1 MNARVTVT
9 CEGYRPEAGAG
20 PHVRQ
25 AAGSVSDVFVSTTM
39 GGRAMRMAF
48 LTAGVM
54 VVAALSGCSGSDG
67 DAAQPQSPSVDGSAS
82 PSASASPVG
91 KPNGVEKLPA
101 DKILD
106 RANKAALSAR
116 STHLIGTSPQA
127 SLDLVVTQD
136 SSDGQRQA
144 GDTSLQT
151 RVVDGSI
158 FIKADADYWTEA
170 FNAKTAKKIGKKWV
184 TGDLKNPKLATFRQ
198 TSTMA
203 PLMRQFLRVD
213 GTPEVGEVGVSQGQP
228 AVPVSSNVGT
238 LWVATTG
245 KPYPL
250 LITSAPE
257 QAEVSE
263 VDFTD
268 WNKKV
273 VIKAPPKKQTISLA
287 DLA

>member
-1 MNARVTVT
+1 M
-9 CEGYRPEAGAG
+9 
-20 PHVRQ
+20 
-25 AAGSVSDVFVSTTM
+25 
-39 GGRAMRMAF
+39 
-48 LTAGVM
+48 
-54 VVAALSGCSGSDG
+54 
-67 DAAQPQSPSVDGSAS
+67 
-82 PSASASPVG
+82 
-91 KPNGVEKLPA
+91 
-101 DKILD
+101 
-106 RANKAALSAR
+106 
-116 STHLIGTSPQA
+116 
-127 SLDLVVTQD
+127 TQD

-184 TGDLKNPKLATFRQ
+184 TGDLKNPETGDIPADQ
-198 TSTMA
+198 HHG

-273 VIKAPPKKQTISLA
+273 VIKAPRRSRPSAWRTSPEPHAVGQHRWPSMTGA
-287 DLA
+287 QA

>member
-1 MNARVTVT
+1 
-9 CEGYRPEAGAG
+9 
-20 PHVRQ
+20 
-25 AAGSVSDVFVSTTM
+25 
-39 GGRAMRMAF
+39 
-48 LTAGVM
+48 M

-67 DAAQPQSPSVDGSAS
+67 DAAQSQSPSVDGSAS
-82 PSASASPVG
+82 PSASATPTG

-213 GTPEVGEVGVSQGQP
+213 GTPEVGEVGVSQGSPLSRCP
-228 AVPVSSNVGT
+228 ATWGRCG
-238 LWVATTG
+238 W
-245 KPYPL
+245 
-250 LITSAPE
+250 
-257 QAEVSE
+257 
-263 VDFTD
+263 
-268 WNKKV
+268 
-273 VIKAPPKKQTISLA
+273 PPPASPTRC
-287 DLA
+287 

>member
-54 VVAALSGCSGSDG
+54 VVAALWVLGIRWRR
-67 DAAQPQSPSVDGSAS
+67 SAV
-82 PSASASPVG
+82 AVAVCRRIRLAKRQRHPVG

-127 SLDLVVTQD
+127 S
-136 SSDGQRQA
+136 
-144 GDTSLQT
+144 
-151 RVVDGSI
+151 
-158 FIKADADYWTEA
+158 WT
-170 FNAKTAKKIGKKWV
+170 W
-184 TGDLKNPKLATFRQ
+184 
-198 TSTMA
+198 
-203 PLMRQFLRVD
+203 
-213 GTPEVGEVGVSQGQP
+213 
-228 AVPVSSNVGT
+228 
-238 LWVATTG
+238 W
-245 KPYPL
+245 
-250 LITSAPE
+250 
-257 QAEVSE
+257 
-263 VDFTD
+263 
-268 WNKKV
+268 
-273 VIKAPPKKQTISLA
+273 
-287 DLA
+287 